1 MKYCDVA
8 VIGGGPAGMAAA
20 LAARKQGAETVIIE
34 RDERLGGILNQCI
47 HNGFGLHYFG
57 EELTGPE
64 YAYRFEKEIENS
76 GIKVMLGSF
85 VLELRKD
92 KTLLVVSAEEG
103 VLEIKPKAIVLA
115 MGCRERSAGAIQLTG
130 RRIDGIWTAGFAQ
143 RLCNIEGK
151 MVGKNVVILGS
162 GDIGLI
168 MARRMTFEGANVIM
182 VCEKMAYSGG
192 LRRNIVQCLED
203 FDIPLLLSTTVT
215 RVVGTKRV
223 EGVYIADVVDGKT
236 DFSTERFVKCD
247 TLLLSVG
254 LIPETDI
261 LEDCGIERD
270 KRTGS
275 VICDEFRHT
284 SLDGVFACGNVL
296 HVHDL
301 VDKVSKEAEFAG
313 EGAGKYATGA
323 FERTERNISVMAGNG
338 VKYALPQIINGET
351 GRVTVF
357 FRSDVFYRN
366 AKITVTSGEDV
377 IMCET
382 EKILRPGEMQ
392 TVGFNKEDIKS
403 NEIVISVEE
412 MPEKK

>member
-1 MKYCDVA
+1 M
-8 VIGGGPAGMAAA
+8 P
-20 LAARKQGAETVIIE
+20 
-34 RDERLGGILNQCI
+34 
-47 HNGFGLHYFG
+47 
-57 EELTGPE
+57 
-64 YAYRFEKEIENS
+64 
-76 GIKVMLGSF
+76 
-85 VLELRKD
+85 
-92 KTLLVVSAEEG
+92 
-103 VLEIKPKAIVLA
+103 
-115 MGCRERSAGAIQLTG
+115 
-130 RRIDGIWTAGFAQ
+130 
-143 RLCNIEGK
+143 GK
-151 MVGKNVVILGS
+151 KVVILGS